1 MPLVVRLRP
10 AGTWIVCG
18 IVFALVL
25 TGCSGHDSARDAL
38 TVTVSRGNCGT
49 GWKSPHSGPQTVQ
62 VSNVGTVTT
71 EVDLIDPGTGGVYAE
86 VEALAP
92 NTTRPMRLT
101 FGQATYAFRCL
112 AEDTDAVTGPA
123 IQVTDGPPPSAPAV
137 LPISNQDLTGAVTA
151 YRGYV
156 TKGLATLAGNV
167 ATLVRTLRGG
177 DRAASRSAWLTAH
190 LAYERL
196 GAAYD
201 TFGDFADQIDGMPDG
216 LPAGVTGSRLHR
228 VAADRVRPVARRVA
242 RLAGADRRP
251 ARQRRRRPSRGPPE
265 GADRPERPAA
275 ARPRNHGER
284 HAVRADRPGRPGQR
298 YRARH
303 DRGEPGR
310 YPGGAERART
320 ADDQA
325 VLRLAAGGHLD
336 REHPCPGCQGQRSD
350 GTWIAPTALDP
361 QTHERLDAAVG
372 QLVEVLAPIAA
383 IGDVRR
389 TS

>member
-10 AGTWIVCG
+10 AGTWAVCG
-18 IVFALVL
+18 IVVALVL
-25 TGCSGHDSARDAL
+25 SGCSGHDSARDAL

-49 GWKSPHSGPQTVQ
+49 GWKTPHSGPQTLQ
-62 VSNVGTVTT
+62 ISNVGTVTT

-101 FGQATYAFRCL
+101 FGQASYAFRCL

-123 IQVTDGPPPSAPAV
+123 VKVTDGPPPSAPAV

-156 TKGLATLAGNV
+156 TTGLATLAGDV

-177 DRAASRSAWLTAH
+177 DVPASRSAWLTAH
-190 LAYERL
+190 LSYERL

-216 LPAGVTGSRLHR
+216 LPAGVRDPDFAGLRRIEYGLWHGQSPASLAPIGDQLGTAVAGLREDFPKERTDPNDLPLRAHEIMENALQFELTGQ
-228 VAADRVRPVARRVA
+228 ADQGSGTG
-242 RLAGADRRP
+242 LATIGANLD
-251 ARQRRRRPSRGPPE
+251 G
-265 GADRPERPAA
+265 
-275 ARPRNHGER
+275 
-284 HAVRADRPGRPGQR
+284 
-298 YRARH
+298 
-303 DRGEPGR
+303 
-310 YPGGAERART
+310 T
-320 ADDQA
+320 QA
-325 VLRLAAGGHLD
+325 VLNALAPLMTKRYSGWPQVATWIANTRDLVAAGH
-336 REHPCPGCQGQRSD
+336 RPD
-350 GTWIAPTALDP
+350 GAWIAPTALDP